1 MSDSFHWV
9 RLLAFVAGFV
19 NQELLMKNEYLA
31 AENRILRAHLP
42 TRLRLSDPER
52 CTLAEIGRR
61 LGRKKLKDVACTA
74 KPDTI
79 LAWYRRLI
87 ARKFDGSRHRTYP
100 GRPRTEAKV
109 EALVVRFAR
118 ENPSWGY
125 DRIVG
130 ALANLGHHL
139 SDQTVGN
146 SLRRHDIA
154 PATNRSPTTTWREFI
169 RRHMDVLVGTDFFT
183 VEVLTWRGLV
193 TYYVLFFIEVES
205 RRVWIGG
212 ITQHPDAC
220 WMQQMARN
228 ATTEDSGYLKGRRYL
243 LHDRDQ
249 KFCGEF
255 RETLAAGG
263 VKCLALPAHS
273 PNLNCYAE
281 RWVRSVKTECL
292 SQLILFGEGS
302 LRRALENFCEHYHGE
317 RNHQGKDNLL
327 LFPPPSPPERAR
339 GEMVRCRERLG
350 GLLKYYHREAA

>member
-1 MSDSFHWV
+1 MRDHFHWA
-9 RLLAFVAGFV
+9 RLLAYVTGLV
-19 NQELLMKNEYLA
+19 NQELLLKNEYLV

-52 CTLAEIGRR
+52 STLAEIGKR
-61 LGRKKLKDVACTA
+61 LGRKKLDDVASTA

-87 ARKFDGSRHRTYP
+87 ARKFDGSRHRSYP
-100 GRPRTEAKV
+100 GRPRIEAKV

-130 ALANLGHHL
+130 ALANLGHQL
-139 SDQTVGN
+139 SDQSVGN
-146 SLRRHDIA
+146 ILRRHNIA
-154 PATNRSPTTTWREFI
+154 PAPDRRRTTTWKEFI

-183 VEVLTWRGLV
+183 VELLSWRGLV
-193 TYYVLFFIEVES
+193 TYYVLFFIELES

-212 ITQHPDAC
+212 ITKHPDAS
-220 WMQQMARN
+220 WMEQVARN
-228 ATTEDSGYLKGRRYL
+228 ATMEDSGYLNGQRYL

-249 KFCGEF
+249 KFCSEF
-255 RETLAAGG
+255 RETLAVGG
-263 VKCLALPAHS
+263 VKCLALPARS
-273 PNLNCYAE
+273 PNLNCYSE

-302 LRRALENFCEHYHGE
+302 LHRALSNFCQHYHGE
-317 RNHQGKDNLL
+317 RNHQGKGNTL
-327 LFPPPSPPERAR
+327 LFPRPSPECAR
-339 GEMVRCRERLG
+339 TSIVRCRERLG